1 MEGGKGGPKAQPAA
15 DAEATLQ
22 AELKAVEAELGT
34 VDDDLAQFFT
44 GVRYRAVAAGVV
56 RAGPGM
62 ESAKS
67 AAKLAVGQEIL
78 MLEQRTLEDGTRRLR
93 FAGGGSGGWVSETAK
108 TGKRLLEPLAA
119 DDYQAR
125 LLAMGFTAPATAP
138 PAASA
143 AADEQP
149 GRQ

>member
-1 MEGGKGGPKAQPAA
+1 MEGGQPAPEEPQPGP
-15 DAEATLQ
+15 DDEATLQ

-78 MLEQRTLEDGTRRLR
+78 VLEQRTLEDGTRRLR
-93 FAGGGSGGWVSETAK
+93 FAGDGGFRTVAQSVVGNHAGDDREEALEERA
-108 TGKRLLEPLAA
+108 GALCRRLV
-119 DDYQAR
+119 
-125 LLAMGFTAPATAP
+125 
-138 PAASA
+138 
-143 AADEQP
+143 
-149 GRQ
+149 GR